1 MNSQELARKLYIS
14 TGYLSQLESGVRV
27 NPSTELLKQLSEAL
41 VLDTEETYMLYD
53 LYAKANNTVSPD
65 IAEYISQHDVVA
77 QALRVAKGLN
87 ATDND
92 WLRFIEQLK
101 NEQ

>member
-1 MNSQELARKLYIS
+1 MRI
-14 TGYLSQLESGVRV
+14 

-41 VLDTEETYMLYD
+41 VLDTKETYMLYD

-65 IAEYISQHDVVA
+65 IAEYISQHDVVV
-77 QALRVAKGLN
+77 QTLRVAKDLN
-87 ATDND
+87 ATDDD